1 MLKQLGTTAL
11 LLSLSLT
18 ANAADD
24 NFADV
29 KINDQASIV
38 SYGLGLNIGNGLRS
52 QGLEDINVNALAAG
66 VSDSVQQKPLRVSE
80 EELNKAFNN
89 LQEKYKAAQA
99 EEAKQNLLAS
109 KNFLEKNKKMDG
121 VRTTDS
127 GLQYKIIKEGN
138 GPSPKKTDIVTVHY
152 RGTLIDGTEFDSS
165 YARKQPAE
173 FGVTQVIPG
182 WTEALQIMKVGS
194 KWELFIPAE
203 LAYGERSPSPAIP
216 PNSLLIFDV
225 ELLGIKD
232 PADSKKA
239 KD

>member
-24 NFADV
+24 KFADV

-66 VSDSVQQKPLRVSE
+66 VSDSVQQKPLRISE

>member
-24 NFADV
+24 KFADV